1 MKIAEKKKEK
11 SFLRRELVSK
21 INLKKFL
28 KNKNKKKILYLGLIL
43 IISVFL
49 STIIWGQINLPLD
62 SSFSSFRGIGEKNYH
77 SQNDTLRFFVFI
89 IIAILPFLTFF
100 LNFYKQDILKI
111 KEIINIKLDDF
122 NNKKYRSYYTKQI
135 SLLIL
140 LFTIINFLILDFENL
155 DYFRG
160 PIDIFHEGVW
170 LTPSNNFLY
179 SNGFWTNSF
188 VERGL
193 FGNFYPVLI
202 WKLLDTQTIGSA
214 RFMELILLL
223 SNKLFLIILAAQITI
238 NINYEKYEKVL
249 FFLILSCLFV
259 GLIDYHDRPHFGER
273 SVLFLFFLNIIFLSL
288 YNGKISFFFKIV
300 TGFFSATSFFWFID
314 IAIYINILIIFLLTF
329 FIIRKDFKNSFLIF
343 LGVFLSWIF
352 FYSFLSSEEFQQFF
366 VNTSAISSMIEVIGG
381 FKYPDP
387 FFSGDTR
394 ATKALIFFVIAGVFV
409 INSTFLKKTT
419 FSNNFKIFLIILFLV
434 SLISFKYALGNSY
447 SGHIQLASS
456 PVILILYTGGLYY
469 FFNFCRFVKGKKNF
483 NKFLS
488 YYKSYFLFIGIIF
501 LIIYFNLFA
510 IDNLLKFKN
519 RISNIIF
526 YKDEFFLKSHFSD
539 YKDLVKYYK
548 KIHQENNCIQIFTDE
563 TAIPYLMRKKSC
575 TKYYVMVTASPKKIQ
590 EDFIVSLKTTKPK
603 IILYKSELF
612 EWIENPVSKRLHLV
626 NKFLNENYEL
636 HSKFKKWTFIKLK

>member
-1 MKIAEKKKEK
+1 MKIVEKKEK
-11 SFLRRELVSK
+11 SFLRRELTSK
-21 INLKKFL
+21 INLKKIL
-28 KNKNKKKILYLGLIL
+28 KNKNEKKILYLSLIL

-49 STIIWGQINLPLD
+49 STIIWGQINLSLD
-62 SSFSSFRGIGEKNYH
+62 SSFPSFRGISQKNYH
-77 SQNDTLRFFVFI
+77 PQNDTLRFFIFI

-111 KEIINIKLDDF
+111 KEIINIKLDNF
-122 NNKKYRSYYTKQI
+122 NNKKYRSYHIKQI

-155 DYFRG
+155 GG
-160 PIDIFHEGVW
+160 PIDIFHEGAW

-202 WKLLDTQTIGSA
+202 WKLLDIQTIGST

-238 NINYEKYEKVL
+238 NINYEKYEKIL
-249 FFLILSCLFV
+249 FFLILSCLFI
-259 GLIDYHDRPHFGER
+259 GLIDYHDSSHFTKR
-273 SVLFLFFLNIIFLSL
+273 SVLFLFFLNIVFLSL

-314 IAIYINILIIFLLTF
+314 IGIYINILIILLLTF

-352 FYSFLSSEEFQQFF
+352 FYSFLSLEEFQQFF
-366 VNTSAISSMIEVIGG
+366 VNTSAISSTIESVGG

-394 ATKALIFFVIAGVFV
+394 ATKALIFFVIGGIFV
-409 INSTFLKKTT
+409 INSIFLKKTS

-434 SLISFKYALGNSY
+434 SLISFKYALGYSD
-447 SGHIQLASS
+447 SGHIQVASA
-456 PVILILYTGGLYY
+456 PIILILYIGGLYY
-469 FFNFCRFVKGKKNF
+469 FFNFCRFVKGKKKF
-483 NKFLS
+483 NEFLS
-488 YYKSYFLFIGIIF
+488 HYKSYFLFVGIIF
-501 LIIYFNLFA
+501 LIMYFNLFA

-539 YKDLVKYYK
+539 YKGLVKYYK
-548 KIHQENNCIQIFTDE
+548 KIDQENNCIQIFTDE
-563 TAIPYLMRKKSC
+563 AAIPYLMRKKSC
-575 TKYYVMVTASPKKIQ
+575 TKYYMMVTASPKKIQ
-590 EDFIVSLKTTKPK
+590 EDFIVSLKTAKPK
-603 IILYKSELF
+603 IILYKSELY
-612 EWIENPVSKRLHLV
+612 EWTNPPASKRLHLV
-626 NKFLNENYEL
+626 NKFLNENYEF